1 MFKDWNYLVKVFLSF
16 IMLIFFSVFLG
27 TVTVLK
33 LVGWLP
39 YLVATTFNHPG
50 SAASKLVCSP
60 GKPHFVLSTDPLG
73 LPDKSL
79 LCSSQP
85 SGVSGLQIFVFTVLS
100 VALWLRFMS
109 FAHDRRG
116 KPTPCLD
123 PRSLP
128 VRPGLLPVSVGLK
141 KLWRLESLQQ
151 GGSLLTV
158 ASLNF
163 IAWSCFKELISIV
176 CLAFHVL
183 FFSFKL
189 DLAVLGLGC
198 CAWVFSSCGEQGLL
212 SSWSVVTSLVVEHVL
227 WSAGSAFVAHGLGCS
242 TACGILVLEQGWNP
256 CPLHWQADSLPLDH
270 QGSHSGCSWWEHWCA
285 TDLSVLPGRGRP
297 L

>member
-1 MFKDWNYLVKVFLSF
+1 MQ
-16 IMLIFFSVFLG
+16 
-27 TVTVLK
+27 VT
-33 LVGWLP
+33 
-39 YLVATTFNHPG
+39 
-50 SAASKLVCSP
+50 
-60 GKPHFVLSTDPLG
+60 LG

-163 IAWSCFKELISIV
+163 IA
-176 CLAFHVL
+176 
-183 FFSFKL
+183 
-189 DLAVLGLGC
+189 
-198 CAWVFSSCGEQGLL
+198 
-212 SSWSVVTSLVVEHVL
+212 
-227 WSAGSAFVAHGLGCS
+227 
-242 TACGILVLEQGWNP
+242 
-256 CPLHWQADSLPLDH
+256 
-270 QGSHSGCSWWEHWCA
+270 
-285 TDLSVLPGRGRP
+285 
-297 L
+297 